1 METEYEKIKELI
13 LSGDEDNYEIG
24 ISIAKSLNYY
34 EDLLNEFAP
43 LTTDKN
49 TLPTDKNQRFTIA
62 NFKNENSTNVCNQ
75 FANTVYLKIQ
85 NSKKLDFKHLDN
97 LQKLRELEINN
108 SNILNFS
115 YIYEN
120 LNLLKFLD
128 VTFEGF
134 SSDIKNFKNLKT
146 IQIENCKNL
155 QIHEDISKL
164 DLNFLML
171 AKCGLKEFPNFIFDF
186 ENLNFLNLR
195 GNSFTE
201 IPKEIGKLKNLK
213 TLILTDNNLETLP
226 IELGNLTNLEYL
238 IIPTMHDSIYKQ
250 FANKLTKTKILER

>member
-13 LSGDEDNYEIG
+13 LSDNEDNYEIG

-34 EDLLNEFAP
+34 VDLLNEFAP

-49 TLPTDKNQRFTIA
+49 TFPPDKNQRFTVA
-62 NFKNENSTNVCNQ
+62 DFKGENSTNVCNQ
-75 FANTVYLKIQ
+75 FVNTAYLKIL
-85 NSKKLDFKHLDN
+85 NAKNLDFKHLDN
-97 LQKLRELEINN
+97 LQKLREIQIKN

-120 LNLLKFLD
+120 LMMLKFLD
-128 VTFEGF
+128 VNFDGF

-155 QIHEDISKL
+155 RIHEDISKL

-171 AKCGLKEFPNFIFDF
+171 ANCGLTEFPNFIFEF
-186 ENLNFLNLR
+186 ENLSFLNLR

-201 IPKEIGKLKNLK
+201 IPKEIGNLKKLK
-213 TLILTDNNLETLP
+213 TLILTDNNLKTLP
-226 IELGNLTNLEYL
+226 IELGNLKNLEYL
-238 IIPTMHDSIYKQ
+238 YVPKMHDSIYKQ
-250 FANKLTKTKILER
+250 FANKLTKTKIIEN